1 MADRSVNFAI
11 YAKDAASKVFKNLQ
25 RNMFGL
31 RGAAKQIS
39 SDLRA
44 VGIGIAALS
53 AGLVAFGISAV
64 RAAVADAAAT
74 AKLTQA
80 LKARGM
86 ATDANLAAINDMIT
100 AGARLAYTDDEVRGS
115 VEAATRFTKNFAAAQ
130 RISTVAMDLARTTG
144 MTLDDATVAVGK
156 AYQGNGSKLLTLL
169 GIQTKDAKG
178 KKILVKGNAAL
189 AAILGK
195 VSGAADAY
203 AQTTA
208 GAFGALQISLD
219 ETKES
224 IGAALEP
231 AVVKLLTRL
240 RPLLDRL
247 TQQINDNLPQIERFA
262 TRIADKIA
270 DLAPRLVGFLE
281 RTAPK
286 IAKWLA
292 DGKKSLGDFGDT
304 AEDLF
309 GENGRLTVALAGIG
323 AAFRGLSGAIAGAL
337 TAQGVDPI
345 TAYMVGAVSA
355 GVISGVLSGLAST
368 LVTAAIAKF
377 GVQMKVASTVGGGG
391 GGGGIPPIL
400 PTGAAATAGGGGI
413 LASLGTAAS
422 TLGAGLASI
431 GAVGAAAIAAV
442 GVASAAAGAAIGT
455 MQNERVARGDITQEQ
470 ATMEASQQGGQ
481 PMFTPAPG
489 SAAAREM
496 KADLANFFA
505 FINPF
510 DGGKTRADQ
519 PVSVNPMNDKYG
531 RISAQP
537 MNDKYSVQVYLGAE
551 SVADPLEKIIVDRV
565 RDGGRPNNY

>member
-11 YAKDAASKVFKNLQ
+11 YAKDAASRVFKNLQ
-25 RNMFGL
+25 RNMLGL

-44 VGIGIAALS
+44 VGIGIAALT
-53 AGLVAFGISAV
+53 AGLVAFGVSAV
-64 RAAVADAAAT
+64 RAAVADEAAT

-80 LKARGM
+80 LQARGL
-86 ATDANLAAINDMIT
+86 ATAENLAAIEEMIT
-100 AGARLAYTDDEVRGS
+100 AGARLAYTDDDVRAS

-130 RISTVAMDLARTTG
+130 KISTVAMDLARTTG
-144 MTLDDATVAVGK
+144 MTLDEATVAVGK

-169 GIQTKDAKG
+169 GIQQKDARG
-178 KKILVKGNAAL
+178 KKIAIAGNKAL

-195 VSGAADAY
+195 VSGSAEAY
-203 AQTTA
+203 AQTTE
-208 GAFGALQISLD
+208 GAFAALQISLD

-247 TQQINDNLPQIERFA
+247 TGQINDNLPKIQEFA

-286 IAKWLA
+286 IAKWLS

-309 GENGRLTVALAGIG
+309 GKNGRLTVALAAIG

-345 TAYMVGAVSA
+345 TAYLVGAVSS
-355 GVISGVLSGLAST
+355 GVITGVLSGLAST
-368 LVTAAIAKF
+368 AVTAAIARF
-377 GVQMKVASTVGGGG
+377 GGQVAAASS
-391 GGGGIPPIL
+391 
-400 PTGAAATAGGGGI
+400 TGASGGATAALATAGGG
-413 LASLGTAAS
+413 
-422 TLGAGLASI
+422 I
-431 GAVGAAAIAAV
+431 GAALTAITGFGAAA
-442 GVASAAAGAAIGT
+442 SAALIAIPVVALAALSSAIQGWRAPWDARGATDDPAGYTPRGIMTDNGYKVYNT
-455 MQNERVARGDITQEQ
+455 PNWVMQNPTGSY
-470 ATMEASQQGGQ
+470 MQGYD
-481 PMFTPAPG
+481 PM
-489 SAAAREM
+489 
-496 KADLANFFA
+496 
-505 FINPF
+505 
-510 DGGKTRADQ
+510 Q
-519 PVSVNPMNDKYG
+519 SVN
-531 RISAQP
+531 
-537 MNDKYSVQVYLGAE
+537 VYLGADR
-551 SVADPLEKIIVDRV
+551 VADPLEKIIVERV
-565 RDGGRPNNY
+565 RAGSGSNNY

>member
-1 MADRSVNFAI
+1 MMADRSVNFAI

-44 VGIGIAALS
+44 IGIGIAALT
-53 AGLVAFGISAV
+53 AGLIAFGISAV
-64 RAAVADAAAT
+64 RASVADAAAT

-86 ATDANLAAINDMIT
+86 ATAENLTAINEMIT

-115 VEAATRFTKNFAAAQ
+115 IEAATRFTKNFAAAQ

-144 MTLDDATVAVGK
+144 MPLADATIAVGK

-247 TQQINDNLPQIERFA
+247 TAQINDNLPKIQALA
-262 TRIADKIA
+262 TRAADKIA

-286 IAKWLA
+286 IAKWLG

-309 GENGRLTVALAGIG
+309 GKNGRLTVALAGIG

-345 TAYMVGAVSA
+345 TAYLIGAVSS
-355 GVISGVLSGLAST
+355 GVITGVLSGLAST
-368 LVTAAIAKF
+368 AVTAAIARF
-377 GVQMKVASTVGGGG
+377 GGQVAAASSTGASGGATTALAAA
-391 GGGGIPPIL
+391 GGGIGAALTAI
-400 PTGAAATAGGGGI
+400 TGFGAAASAALI
-413 LASLGTAAS
+413 AIPVVALASLSQAIQGWRAPWDSRGAMDDPAGTTIRS
-422 TLGAGLASI
+422 TVTDGKYQTWKTPNWVLQNPAGSYMK
-431 GAVGAAAIAAV
+431 GYDP
-442 GVASAAAGAAIGT
+442 
-455 MQNERVARGDITQEQ
+455 MQ
-470 ATMEASQQGGQ
+470 
-481 PMFTPAPG
+481 
-489 SAAAREM
+489 
-496 KADLANFFA
+496 
-505 FINPF
+505 
-510 DGGKTRADQ
+510 
-519 PVSVNPMNDKYG
+519 SVN
-531 RISAQP
+531 
-537 MNDKYSVQVYLGAE
+537 VYLGADR
-551 SVADPLEKIIVDRV
+551 VADPLEKIIVDRIKA
-565 RDGGRPNNY
+565 GGGSGNY

>member
-1 MADRSVNFAI
+1 VADRSVNFSI

-44 VGIGIAALS
+44 IGIGIGALT
-53 AGLVAFGISAV
+53 AGLIAFGVSAV
-64 RAAVADAAAT
+64 RGAVADAAAT
-74 AKLTQA
+74 AKLTAA

-86 ATDANLAAINDMIT
+86 ATDANLAAIEEMIT
-100 AGARLAYTDDEVRGS
+100 AGARLAYTDDDVRAS
-115 VEAATRFTKNFAAAQ
+115 VEAATRFTKNFSAAQ
-130 RISTVAMDLARTTG
+130 KISATAMDLARATG
-144 MTLDDATVAVGK
+144 MTLDEATIAVGK
-156 AYQGNGSKLLTLL
+156 AYTGSGSRLYTLL
-169 GIQTKDAKG
+169 GIQQKDAKG
-178 KKILVKGNAAL
+178 KTLLIKGNKAL
-189 AAILGK
+189 AAIMGK
-195 VSGAADAY
+195 VSGSAEAY
-203 AQTTA
+203 AQTTE
-208 GAFGALQISLD
+208 GAFASLQISLS

-224 IGAALEP
+224 IGKALEP

-247 TQQINDNLPQIERFA
+247 TAQINDNLPKIQDYA
-262 TRIADKIA
+262 TRAADKIA

-286 IAKWLA
+286 IAQWLS
-292 DGKKSLGDFGDT
+292 DGKKSLGEFGDT

-345 TAYMVGAVSA
+345 TAYMIGAVSA

-368 LVTAAIAKF
+368 AVTAAIAKF
-377 GVQMKVASTVGGGG
+377 GVQMKTASTVGGGG
-391 GGGGIPPIL
+391 GGLPSIL
-400 PTGAAATAGGGGI
+400 PTAAPAAAAGGGI
-413 LASLGTAAS
+413 IAELGTAAS

-431 GAVGAAAIAAV
+431 GAVGAAVVAAV
-442 GVASAAAGAAIGT
+442 GVASAAAGAAIGN
-455 MQNERVARGDITQEQ
+455 MQNERVARGDITREQ
-470 ATMEASQQGGQ
+470 ATMESSQQGGQ
-481 PMFTPAPG
+481 PMWTPAPG
-489 SAAAREM
+489 SATAREM
-496 KADLANFFA
+496 KQGFSDFFD

-510 DGGKTRADQ
+510 DGGKDGKHKPAFVD
-519 PVSVNPMNDKYG
+519 PMTARYG
-531 RISAQP
+531 SISANP

-565 RDGGRPNNY
+565 RDGRNGNY

>member
-11 YAKDAASKVFKNLQ
+11 YARDAASKVFKNLQ
-25 RNMFGL
+25 RNMLGL
-31 RGAAKQIS
+31 RGAAKQIG
-39 SDLRA
+39 SDLRKI
-44 VGIGIAALS
+44 GIGIAALT
-53 AGLVAFGISAV
+53 AGLVAFGVSAV

-86 ATDANLAAINDMIT
+86 ATEANLAAINDMII

-144 MTLDDATVAVGK
+144 MTLDEATVAVGK

-203 AQTTA
+203 AETTA

-247 TQQINDNLPQIERFA
+247 TGQINDNLPKIQDFA
-262 TRIADKIA
+262 TRVADKIA

-286 IAKWLA
+286 IAKWLS
-292 DGKKSLGDFGDT
+292 DGKRSLGDFGDT

-309 GENGRLTVALAGIG
+309 GENGRLTVALAAIG

-345 TAYMVGAVSA
+345 TAYLVGTVSA

-368 LVTAAIAKF
+368 AVTAAIARF
-377 GVQMKVASTVGGGG
+377 AGQMRVASTVGGGG
-391 GGGGIPPIL
+391 GGGISLPPIV
-400 PTGAAATAGGGGI
+400 PTAAATAGGGGI
-413 LASLGTAAS
+413 IASLTTAAGTLGTA
-422 TLGAGLASI
+422 LLSI
-431 GAVGAAAIAAV
+431 GAAGAAAIAAT
-442 GVASAAAGAAIGT
+442 GVASAAAGAAMGN
-455 MQNERVARGDITQEQ
+455 MQNERVERGDITREQ
-470 ATMEASQQGGQ
+470 ALVETGSQGAGNIALYSS
-481 PMFTPAPG
+481 P
-489 SAAAREM
+489 SAARETM
-496 KADLANFFA
+496 KIFDDFLAL
-505 FINPF
+505 INPF
-510 DGGKTRADQ
+510 DGGKTSSDLPA
-519 PVSVNPMNDKYG
+519 SLNPMNDKYG
-531 RISAQP
+531 RISANP

>member
-11 YAKDAASKVFKNLQ
+11 YAKDAASRVFKNLQ

-31 RGAAKQIS
+31 RSAAKQIG
-39 SDLRA
+39 SDLRTI
-44 VGIGIAALS
+44 GLGIAGLT

-64 RAAVADAAAT
+64 RAAVADEAAT
-74 AKLTQA
+74 RKLTAA
-80 LKARGM
+80 LQARGM

-144 MTLDDATVAVGK
+144 MTLDEATVAVGK
-156 AYQGNGSKLLTLL
+156 AYQGNGSKLMTLL

-178 KKILVKGNAAL
+178 KKIAISGNKAL

-203 AQTTA
+203 AQTTE
-208 GAFGALQISLD
+208 GAFAALRISLD

-247 TQQINDNLPQIERFA
+247 TQQINDNLPAIERFA
-262 TRIADKIA
+262 TRVADKIA

-286 IAKWLA
+286 IAKWLG

-309 GENGRLTVALAGIG
+309 GKNGRLTVALAAIG

-337 TAQGVDPI
+337 TAQGVDPL
-345 TAYMVGAVSA
+345 TAYLVGTVSA

-368 LVTAAIAKF
+368 AVTAAIARF
-377 GVQMKVASTVGGGG
+377 AGQMRVASTVGGGG
-391 GGGGIPPIL
+391 GGGGGIPPII
-400 PTGAAATAGGGGI
+400 PTGAGTAATGAAATTGLGAVAASLAAPLAVVAAGGAAMLGI
-413 LASLGTAAS
+413 FAV
-422 TLGAGLASI
+422 AGRLIS
-431 GAVGAAAIAAV
+431 
-442 GVASAAAGAAIGT
+442 
-455 MQNERVARGDITQEQ
+455 
-470 ATMEASQQGGQ
+470 
-481 PMFTPAPG
+481 
-489 SAAAREM
+489 
-496 KADLANFFA
+496 
-505 FINPF
+505 
-510 DGGKTRADQ
+510 GGKSVEEREAEWAAWARSKQ
-519 PVSVNPMNDKYG
+519 PPAFGTTSDPMSDKYG
-531 RISAQP
+531 RISAHP

>member
-11 YAKDAASKVFKNLQ
+11 YARDAASKVFKNLQ
-25 RNMFGL
+25 RNMLGL
-31 RGAAKQIS
+31 RGAAKQIG
-39 SDLRA
+39 SDLRML
-44 VGIGIAALS
+44 GLGIAGLS
-53 AGLVAFGISAV
+53 AGLIAFGVSAV

-80 LKARGM
+80 LTARGM
-86 ATDANLAAINDMIT
+86 ATEANLAAINDMII

-286 IAKWLA
+286 IAKWLG

-309 GENGRLTVALAGIG
+309 GKNGRLTVALAAIG

-345 TAYMVGAVSA
+345 TAYLIGAVGS
-355 GVISGVLSGLAST
+355 GVITGVLSGLAST
-368 LVTAAIAKF
+368 AVTAAIAKF
-377 GVQMKVASTVGGGG
+377 GASMRTAATVATTLPAVGAA
-391 GGGGIPPIL
+391 L
-400 PTGAAATAGGGGI
+400 PAAGAALPAAATAVGGF
-413 LASLGTAAS
+413 
-422 TLGAGLASI
+422 GLAT
-431 GAVGAAAIAAV
+431 VAAAIAAPFAIAL
-442 GVASAAAGAAIGT
+442 GLKAAGV
-455 MQNERVARGDITQEQ
+455 NDI
-470 ATMEASQQGGQ
+470 AVSGV
-481 PMFTPAPG
+481 P
-489 SAAAREM
+489 
-496 KADLANFFA
+496 ADLLAAYKAGNSAPLLGSTGTSAN
-505 FINPF
+505 
-510 DGGKTRADQ
+510 
-519 PVSVNPMNDKYG
+519 
-531 RISAQP
+531 P
-537 MNDKYSVQVYLGAE
+537 MNDKYSVQVYLGAD
-551 SVADPLEKIIVDRV
+551 SVADPLEKIIVDRIKA
-565 RDGGRPNNY
+565 GGGSGNY

>member
-31 RGAAKQIS
+31 RGAAKQIG
-39 SDLRA
+39 SDLRTI
-44 VGIGIAALS
+44 GLGIAGLT
-53 AGLVAFGISAV
+53 AGLIAFGISAV
-64 RAAVADAAAT
+64 RGAVADAAAT

-86 ATDANLAAINDMIT
+86 ATEANLAAISDMIT

-144 MTLDDATVAVGK
+144 MTLDEATVAVGK
-156 AYQGNGSKLLTLL
+156 AYQGNGSKLMTLL
-169 GIQTKDAKG
+169 GVQTKDAKG

-189 AAILGK
+189 AAILSK
-195 VSGAADAY
+195 VSGAAEAY
-203 AQTTA
+203 AETTE
-208 GAFGALQISLD
+208 GAFGALQISLS

-224 IGAALEP
+224 IGTALEP

-286 IAKWLA
+286 IAQWLS

-368 LVTAAIAKF
+368 AVTAAIAKF
-377 GVQMKVASTVGGGG
+377 GIQMKTASTVGGGG
-391 GGGGIPPIL
+391 GGLSLPPIL
-400 PTGAAATAGGGGI
+400 PTAASTAGGGGI

-442 GVASAAAGAAIGT
+442 GVASAAAGAAIGN
-455 MQNERVARGDITQEQ
+455 MQNERVARGDITREQ

-481 PMFTPAPG
+481 PMWTPAPG
-489 SAAAREM
+489 SAAAKEM
-496 KADLANFFA
+496 KNDLANFFA

>member
-44 VGIGIAALS
+44 IGIGIAALT
-53 AGLVAFGISAV
+53 AGLIAFGISAV
-64 RAAVADAAAT
+64 RASVADAAAT

-86 ATDANLAAINDMIT
+86 ATAENLTAINEMIT

-115 VEAATRFTKNFAAAQ
+115 IEAATRFTKNFAAAQ

-144 MTLDDATVAVGK
+144 MPLADATIAVGK

-247 TQQINDNLPQIERFA
+247 TAQINDNLPKIQELA
-262 TRIADKIA
+262 TRAADKIA

-286 IAKWLA
+286 IAKWLG

-309 GENGRLTVALAGIG
+309 GKNGRLTVALAGIG

-345 TAYMVGAVSA
+345 TAYMIGAVSA

-368 LVTAAIAKF
+368 AVTAAIAKF
-377 GVQMKVASTVGGGG
+377 GVQMKTASTVGGGG
-391 GGGGIPPIL
+391 GGGLPIPPVLTTAAGGTGIIASL
-400 PTGAAATAGGGGI
+400 TTAAGTLGTALAGIGATGAA
-413 LASLGTAAS
+413 
-422 TLGAGLASI
+422 
-431 GAVGAAAIAAV
+431 VIAAV
-442 GVASAAAGAAIGT
+442 GVASAAAGAAIGN
-455 MQNERVARGDITQEQ
+455 MRNERVARGDITQEQ
-470 ATMEASQQGGQ
+470 ANMEGSQHAGM

-489 SAAAREM
+489 TAAAKEM
-496 KADLANFFA
+496 KDDLANFFA

-510 DGGKTRADQ
+510 DGGKTRADE
-519 PVSVNPMNDKYG
+519 PASVNPMTAKYG
-531 RISAQP
+531 SISAHP
-537 MNDKYSVQVYLGAE
+537 MNDRYSVQVYLGAE